1 VRGLRTLQRAALIA
15 VATCIVAAP
24 VALTG
29 VAGAATSTTPTTS
42 TATTTS
48 PTAPTTPTSSPTAP
62 TTPTSMATAA
72 ATSSSVP
79 AYWLA
84 SATGGVY
91 SFGGAP
97 FFGSAGALPL
107 VRPIVGMAAT
117 PDKQGYW
124 LVASDGGIFTYGD
137 ATFYGSTGGIHLN
150 QPIVGMAPTPDGKGY
165 WLVASDGGIFTY
177 GDATFYGSTGAM
189 RLNKPIVGMAPTPDA
204 KGYWL
209 VASDGGIFTFGDANF
224 YGSTGAIRLNKPI
237 VGMMAG
243 PGGTGYVL
251 VASDGGTFTF
261 GTAPFFGSLGGIP
274 IKNPIAAA
282 AVTPGDTGY
291 WFSDSTGEVSAFGQA
306 SYYGSAPAGL
316 GAPVVGMAEATGTG
330 AFVGAAYP
338 SGSYGYDVSKFNMN
352 SPACTSGLPSGVHDI
367 SVVEVDGESSGAA
380 NPCLGAEGTWAGA
393 GLNLYTFLT
402 NSGLCSST
410 STCFSV
416 GYNAG
421 IQAFEDAEASGVNAA
436 VAWWLDVE
444 GVGQYWTSS
453 TADNAQTVLGA
464 IDALHNTEGV
474 ADVGIYASPGTW
486 NSIVGSYQP
495 SVPYWMADWLTPP
508 SGPSTCAAAAG
519 WEAKEQL
526 PTGPIEFVQYSDNI
540 NGADGDYEC

>member
-1 VRGLRTLQRAALIA
+1 MRALRTLPRAALIA
-15 VATCIVAAP
+15 FAVCIVAGSA
-24 VALTG
+24 ALTG
-29 VAGAATSTTPTTS
+29 VAGADPSTTSTSTSTSTTT
-42 TATTTS
+42 TTTS
-48 PTAPTTPTSSPTAP
+48 PTTTTTPSA
-62 TTPTSMATAA
+62 
-72 ATSSSVP
+72 VP

-107 VRPIVGMAAT
+107 VRPVVGMAST
-117 PDKQGYW
+117 PDRQGYW
-124 LVASDGGIFTYGD
+124 LVASDGGIFSFGD

-150 QPIVGMAPTPDGKGY
+150 QPIVGMASTPDDKGY
-165 WLVASDGGIFTY
+165 WLVAADGGIFTF
-177 GDATFYGSTGAM
+177 GDANFYGSTGAM
-189 RLNKPIVGMAPTPDA
+189 HLNKPIVGMASTPDG

-224 YGSTGAIRLNKPI
+224 YGSTGAITLNKPI
-237 VGMMAG
+237 IGMMAG

-261 GTAPFFGSLGGIP
+261 GTAPFYGSLGAIP
-274 IKNPIAAA
+274 LKEPIAVA

-306 SYYGSAPAGL
+306 SYYGSAPPGL

-330 AFVGAAYP
+330 TFVGAAYP
-338 SGSYGYDVSKFNMN
+338 SGSYGYDVSKFNLN
-352 SPACTSGLPSGVHDI
+352 SPACTTGLPTGVHDI
-367 SVVEVDGESSGAA
+367 SVVEVDGESSGDA
-380 NPCLGAEGTWAGA
+380 NPCLAVEGTWAGA

-402 NSGLCSST
+402 NSGLCTST
-410 STCFSV
+410 STCFTV
-416 GYNAG
+416 GYDAG
-421 IQAFEDAEASGVNAA
+421 IQAFEDAGAAGVNTS
-436 VAWWLDVE
+436 VDWWLDVE
-444 GVGQYWTSS
+444 GAGQYWTTS
-453 TADNAQTVLGA
+453 TAENAQTVLGA

-486 NSIVGSYQP
+486 NGIVGNYQP

-508 SGPSTCAAAAG
+508 SGPATCAAVSG
-519 WEAKEQL
+519 WQSKEQL
-526 PTGPIEFVQYSDNI
+526 PTGPVEFVQYSDNT
-540 NGADGDYEC
+540 NGADGDYAC

>member
-1 VRGLRTLQRAALIA
+1 MRALRTLPRAALIA
-15 VATCIVAAP
+15 FAVCIVAGSA
-24 VALTG
+24 ALTG
-29 VAGAATSTTPTTS
+29 VAGADPSTTSTSTSTSTTT
-42 TATTTS
+42 TTTS
-48 PTAPTTPTSSPTAP
+48 PTTTTTPSA
-62 TTPTSMATAA
+62 
-72 ATSSSVP
+72 VP

-107 VRPIVGMAAT
+107 VRPVVGMAST
-117 PDKQGYW
+117 PDRQGYW
-124 LVASDGGIFTYGD
+124 LVASDGGIFSFGD

-150 QPIVGMAPTPDGKGY
+150 QPIVGMASTPDDKGY
-165 WLVASDGGIFTY
+165 WLVAADGGIFTF
-177 GDATFYGSTGAM
+177 GDANFYGSTGAM
-189 RLNKPIVGMAPTPDA
+189 HLNKPIVGMASTPDG

-224 YGSTGAIRLNKPI
+224 YGSTGAITLNKPI
-237 VGMMAG
+237 IGMMAG

-261 GTAPFFGSLGGIP
+261 GTAPFYGSLGAIP
-274 IKNPIAAA
+274 LKEPIAVA

-306 SYYGSAPAGL
+306 SYYGSAPPGL

-330 AFVGAAYP
+330 TFVGAAYP
-338 SGSYGYDVSKFNMN
+338 SGSYGYDVSKFNLN
-352 SPACTSGLPSGVHDI
+352 SPACTTGLPTGVHDI
-367 SVVEVDGESSGAA
+367 SVVEVDGESSGDA
-380 NPCLGAEGTWAGA
+380 NPCLAVEGTWAGA

-402 NSGLCSST
+402 NSGLCTST
-410 STCFSV
+410 STCFTV
-416 GYNAG
+416 GYDAG
-421 IQAFEDAEASGVNAA
+421 IQAFEDAGAAGVNTS
-436 VAWWLDVE
+436 VDWWLDVE
-444 GVGQYWTSS
+444 GAGQYWTTS
-453 TADNAQTVLGA
+453 TAENAQTVLGA

-486 NSIVGSYQP
+486 NSIVGDYQP

-508 SGPSTCAAAAG
+508 SGPATCAAVSG
-519 WEAKEQL
+519 WQAKEQL
-526 PTGPIEFVQYSDNI
+526 PTGPVEFVQYSDDT
-540 NGADGDYEC
+540 NGADGDYAC